1 MRSNTRAGTDDAASA
16 RRKRLMFF
24 LLVDTAFV
32 FFVLV
37 PGLIYLFLLDNGLS
51 QRDFMLYLVSL
62 IALQAV
68 VTVLLLWKFRLIPG
82 PPMERKDA
90 R

>member
-1 MRSNTRAGTDDAASA
+1 MRGTIRTGADDAASA
-16 RRKRLMFF
+16 HRKRLIFF

-51 QRDFMLYLVSL
+51 QHDFMLYLVNL

-68 VTVLLLWKFRLIPG
+68 ITVLLLWKFRLIPG
-82 PPMERKDA
+82 PPTEKKDA